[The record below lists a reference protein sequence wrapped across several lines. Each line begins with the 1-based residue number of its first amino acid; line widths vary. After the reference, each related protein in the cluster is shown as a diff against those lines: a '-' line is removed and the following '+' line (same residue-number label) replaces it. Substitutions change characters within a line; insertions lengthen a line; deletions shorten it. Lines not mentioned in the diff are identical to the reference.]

1 MSTPSLLGLNSPGAP
16 ARIQSA
22 PQCPKCGATLGA
34 AAINQPAF
42 AACPGC
48 QSLLMVE
55 VFPSF
60 FRRPAP
66 VDSGELVLIEGESTC
81 FYHANKKAVLPC
93 QGCGRFV
100 CGLCDCELNGE
111 HFCPACLETGKAKGK
126 IKSLENRRTLYDSI
140 ALSLAVLPLVIFIF
154 WFFTIVT
161 APMALFMAI
170 RYWNTPCSIVRHTR
184 IRYVVAM
191 IFATLQIA
199 GWGIGIYFLIEN
211 LHG

>member
-1 MSTPSLLGLNSPGAP
+1 MATFSVLGLNSLAGRRQIHSLP
-16 ARIQSA
+16 S
-22 PQCPKCGATLGA
+22 CPKCGAALVEGVL
-34 AAINQPAF
+34 NQSGLEP
-42 AACPGC
+42 CPGC
-48 QSLLMVE
+48 QSLLQVE
-55 VFPSF
+55 VFPAL
-60 FRRPAP
+60 FRRTAPAG
-66 VDSGELVLIEGESTC
+66 SGEIVLVEGESTC
-81 FYHANKKAVLPC
+81 FYHASKKAVLPC

-100 CGLCDCELNGE
+100 CALCDCELNGE
-111 HFCPACLETGKAKGK
+111 HFCPPCLETGKAKGK

-161 APMALFMAI
+161 APKALFMAI
-170 RYWNTPCSIVRHTR
+170 RYWNAPGSIVRHTR